1 MAFDAGM
8 LACMVHEIRT
18 AALGGRIE
26 RVMQPERDEIIL
38 QIRSFAGGRRLLIN
52 AGANPRIGFTGLSRE
67 NPQQA
72 PMFCMLLRKYLTGA
86 RLADVVQNGFERAAT
101 LTFDTRDEMGFA
113 CRRYLIAEVMGKYSN
128 LIFAEDAVPDAP
140 DGRLRIV
147 VEGRERMLEKIES
160 FAVSAPYEMLKAS
173 PLEIGSCIQQWSL
186 GTRCR
191 CENGSISFE
200 AGTNRHSY
208 TFNIE
213 PGFVY
218 CRAAR
223 LRFNERGG
231 LFAQNIR
238 MMANAREHTA
248 YMAPDNRAESAEPLK
263 IDDSKFSPDQCVFDE
278 DGIYWSFIRFEGD
291 TAVIHGCGELYRFAR
306 PAIDDP
312 DQTEWIAFEKY

>member
-1 MAFDAGM
+1 
-8 LACMVHEIRT
+8 
-18 AALGGRIE
+18 
-26 RVMQPERDEIIL
+26 
-38 QIRSFAGGRRLLIN
+38 
-52 AGANPRIGFTGLSRE
+52 
-67 NPQQA
+67 
-72 PMFCMLLRKYLTGA
+72 
-86 RLADVVQNGFERAAT
+86 
-101 LTFDTRDEMGFA
+101 
-113 CRRYLIAEVMGKYSN
+113 
-128 LIFAEDAVPDAP
+128 
-140 DGRLRIV
+140 
-147 VEGRERMLEKIES
+147 
-160 FAVSAPYEMLKAS
+160 MLKAS

-191 CENGSISFE
+191 CENRSISFE

>member
-1 MAFDAGM
+1 M
-8 LACMVHEIRT
+8 
-18 AALGGRIE
+18 
-26 RVMQPERDEIIL
+26 
-38 QIRSFAGGRRLLIN
+38 
-52 AGANPRIGFTGLSRE
+52 
-67 NPQQA
+67 
-72 PMFCMLLRKYLTGA
+72 
-86 RLADVVQNGFERAAT
+86 
-101 LTFDTRDEMGFA
+101 
-113 CRRYLIAEVMGKYSN
+113 
-128 LIFAEDAVPDAP
+128 PDAP